1 MASELNDVQTPGLEQ
16 SDEVPEFDPQLTT
29 SVSPALETVPATE
42 AAPETLAV
50 VTAASAPR
58 TTQSRWRS
66 MLPTMTPWLA
76 VGLILVVGFIL
87 FGILG
92 PFFVGDPNVVRDE
105 GMTPPSADHWL
116 GTTQTGQDV
125 LAQLAYAT
133 RGSLIIGFLV
143 GILATA
149 LSALFGILG
158 TYLGGIADEAFSLFS
173 NVFLVIPGL
182 PLVIVI
188 SGFVPRESRGL
199 WTIAVVL
206 AITSWA
212 ASARVLR
219 AQTLSLRNR
228 DYVAASKVAGER
240 AWRVITVEI
249 LPNLLPVLASQFVFA
264 VIAAILGEA
273 GLSFLGLGASNSS
286 TLGTM
291 LFYAQNGFALQMGAW
306 WWFIPPGLVIAL
318 FGMGLSL
325 INFSIDEIINPKLK
339 TSRLY
344 RRRAK
349 SASRLEQRKASA

>member
-1 MASELNDVQTPGLEQ
+1 MTNIAP
-16 SDEVPEFDPQLTT
+16 TT
-29 SVSPALETVPATE
+29 QPPAADATE
-42 AAPETLAV
+42 AI
-50 VTAASAPR
+50 VTRTAREQRAARAQRSRSALR
-58 TTQSRWRS
+58 Q

-76 VGLILVVGFIL
+76 LGLVLIGGIAL

-92 PFFVGDPNVVRDE
+92 PLFVSDPAAIRSI
-105 GMTPPSADHWL
+105 GLTPPSADFVL

-133 RGSLIIGFLV
+133 RGSLEIGLIV
-143 GILATA
+143 GVLATV
-149 LSALFGILG
+149 LSAFFGILG
-158 TYLGGIADEAFSLFS
+158 AYIGGFADEAFSLLS

-188 SGFVPRESRGL
+188 SGFVPAEARGL

-212 ASARVLR
+212 GSARVLR
-219 AQTLSLRNR
+219 AQTLSIRSR
-228 DYVAASKVAGER
+228 DYVSASKVAGER

-291 LFYAQNGFALQMGAW
+291 LFYAQNGFALSLGAW
-306 WWFIPPGLVIAL
+306 WWFVPPGLMIAL

-325 INFSIDEIINPKLK
+325 VNFSIDEIINPKLK
-339 TSRLY
+339 NVRMHA
-344 RRRAK
+344 RRERRARRD
-349 SASRLEQRKASA
+349 ARRKERAA